1 MNDRALTERRNWENK
16 KRFKYGSKREMGLRK
31 GFGYQQKSGLPDRK
45 VYGNTQ
51 SENGC
56 GTIER
61 F

>member
-1 MNDRALTERRNWENK
+1 MTELELKEEIEKTRNV
-16 KRFKYGSKREMGLRK
+16 FKYGSKREMGLRK

-56 GTIER
+56 GTVKKT
-61 F
+61 